1 MSTLLKPGPS
11 ELAESTV
18 LTKAALRAAER
29 LQIPAS
35 QLSGII
41 GVSEAGISRMRN
53 EKLALEPGSKPF
65 EIALLFVRLFRAL
78 DAVTGGDDKVS
89 AAWLRNLNLTLG
101 EQPLNRMRSLSG
113 LFDVLAYLD
122 ARRAVV

>member
-1 MSTLLKPGPS
+1 MSATLKTNIEP
-11 ELAESTV
+11 LAEIMV

-35 QLSGII
+35 QLAPII
-41 GVSEAGISRMRN
+41 GQSEASLSRMKAGR
-53 EKLALEPGSKPF
+53 LFLEPGSKPF

-89 AAWLRNLNLTLG
+89 AAWLRNPSLALG
-101 EQPLNRMRSLSG
+101 EPPLSKIRSLSG